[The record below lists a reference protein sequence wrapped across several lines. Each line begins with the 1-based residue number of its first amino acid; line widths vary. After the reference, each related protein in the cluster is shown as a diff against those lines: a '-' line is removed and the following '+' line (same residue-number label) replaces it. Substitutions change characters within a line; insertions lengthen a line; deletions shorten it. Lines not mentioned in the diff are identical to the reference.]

1 MKKQILFLTFFTLA
15 LIFAGFNSSGQVL
28 NTEEDYLTVA
38 PSYCVPAVAL
48 DCGLGGALAPMPGV
62 PYDYTITIG
71 TGQTVHWFVTDD
83 VNVMTAQ
90 ETFTTTIDPGDAT
103 GDYLLVADITPVTGT
118 YNNTANTS
126 PTINLTWKS
135 FDGSAPNNVLLVAYV
150 IDVDGCTDNIEVYR
164 IEPEYAFTLDLAGIQ
179 DDGASHADPFALDEC
194 VSPVQSAT
202 YDGANLTVDY
212 GINYV
217 YYTVNGANWQTSW
230 QTSLTAT
237 SDNANS
243 VVGAPQWAYPDAAT
257 TGGAWN
263 ASGTN
268 VDASHLAYIT
278 DGLSVDGFV
287 DNDGACIIVRVPVTH
302 GTASENIADETINL
316 IVNGEMVDP
325 ADGITY
331 SGYPDLDDTSVGAA
345 CATDLTTDNLDYV
358 ITPRPDLTDI
368 TPNPFETKIPTGN

>member
-1 MKKQILFLTFFTLA
+1 MKKQILILTFFTLA
-15 LIFAGFNSSGQVL
+15 LIFAGMNSYGQVL
-28 NTEEDYLTVA
+28 NTEEDALTA
-38 PSYCVPAVAL
+38 LPTYCVPALAL
-48 DCGLGGALAPMPGV
+48 TNCGTGDALAPMPGV

-90 ETFTTTIDPGDAT
+90 ETLTGVIDPGDAS
-103 GDYLLVADITPVTGT
+103 GAYLLSSDAV
-118 YNNTANTS
+118 YNAPANTS
-126 PTINLTWKS
+126 ATINLTWKS
-135 FDGSAPNNVLLVAYV
+135 FNGTLPNNVLLVAYV

-179 DDGASHADPFALDEC
+179 DDGASHADPFAPDEC

-243 VVGAPQWAYPDAAT
+243 VVGAPEWAYPDAAT
-257 TGGAWN
+257 TIGGWN

-268 VDASHLAYIT
+268 VDASHAAYIT

-331 SGYPDLDDTSVGAA
+331 SGYPDLDDAA
-345 CATDLTTDNLDYV
+345 LLNDPCVVDQTTDNLDYV
-358 ITPRPDLTDI
+358 ITPRPDLIDVD
-368 TPNPFETKIPTGN
+368 PNPFETKIPTGN